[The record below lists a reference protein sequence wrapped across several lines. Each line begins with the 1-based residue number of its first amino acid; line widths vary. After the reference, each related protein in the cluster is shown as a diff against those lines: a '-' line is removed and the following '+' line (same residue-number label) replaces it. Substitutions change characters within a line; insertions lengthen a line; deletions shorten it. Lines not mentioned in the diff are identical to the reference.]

1 MKNLAAKQPSHW
13 LVQCCLLLT
22 LHFWSFSL
30 QAAPSPY
37 SWDANTLFLFHF
49 DEPAGAS
56 AATNAGSLEGNACSV
71 NMTTASSTPPV
82 VTTVLGAAGYPG
94 FGNAA
99 NQNTSGYLVG
109 YDADDSGA
117 YNGETVEAFSMSQ
130 LNVGNGGPTP
140 WTLEAMIFP
149 SMTNVN
155 QEIIST
161 DSSATSR
168 GFQFRLNS
176 AGQLELNLIAA
187 GIDPKTAIPS
197 TGPHAFSANNWYHVA
212 ATYDG
217 ANIILYWTKVTP
229 NFTGA
234 NPISTNAATVS
245 ASFGAVQ
252 GPLVI
257 GNENRAAAGENFRG
271 LIDEVRISN
280 IARAAADMLQPTASP
295 GIYSLFK
302 NPTNDTVYAGTIVT
316 FTASASGA
324 APLYYI
330 WQSDGASG
338 GAMTNI
344 PGSNTNIF
352 SINTTGKAP
361 GTYQ

>member
-1 MKNLAAKQPSHW
+1 MKNLAARYVSPS
-13 LVQCCLLLT
+13 LSVCCLVLALLSVV
-22 LHFWSFSL
+22 LSV

-37 SWDANTLFLFHF
+37 TWDANTLFLFHF

-56 AATNAGSLEGNACSV
+56 AATNVGTLEGNACSV
-71 NMTTASSTPPV
+71 NMTSASSTPPV
-82 VTTVLGAAGYPG
+82 VTTVLGAAGFPG

-99 NQNTSGYLVG
+99 NLNSSGYLLG

-117 YNGETVEAFSMSQ
+117 YNGETIEAFGMSQ
-130 LNVGNGGPTP
+130 LNMGNGGPTP

-149 SMTNVN
+149 SVTNVN

-168 GFQFRLNS
+168 GFQFRLNT

-187 GIDPKTAIPS
+187 GVDLKTAIPS

-252 GPLVI
+252 GPLVV
-257 GNENRAAAGENFRG
+257 GNENRAAAGENFRA

-280 IARAAADMLQPTASP
+280 IARAASDMLQPTATP
-295 GIYSLFK
+295 GIYSLSK

-316 FTASASGA
+316 LSASASGA
-324 APLYYI
+324 APLSYF
-330 WQSDGASG
+330 WQTDGASG
-338 GAMTNI
+338 GSMTNI
-344 PGSNTNIF
+344 
-352 SINTTGKAP
+352 
-361 GTYQ
+361 